1 MTLVVDLAVDVGNLE
16 LAHVLR
22 DGTHGTVAEQH
33 GGILVDNG
41 NGGVIGFGDVLG
53 EVAVLHIK
61 HAGIASGVARDDGP
75 ASNDTDKE
83 DGNDCS
89 GNRRQAMEELGTVLV
104 LDGGHK
110 QGDDGDDRHKDDPEP
125 DFLAMDV
132 DGGVEPPVA
141 ARKRNER
148 DNGENDKGALAPRG
162 DGLERIVELFL
173 KALVR
178 AEVRHA
184 LIGRALTSLA
194 VRAGLTGLAV
204 APHRNSEHGAK
215 NAVWVKR

>member
-1 MTLVVDLAVDVGNLE
+1 
-16 LAHVLR
+16 
-22 DGTHGTVAEQH
+22 
-33 GGILVDNG
+33 
-41 NGGVIGFGDVLG
+41 
-53 EVAVLHIK
+53 
-61 HAGIASGVARDDGP
+61 
-75 ASNDTDKE
+75 
-83 DGNDCS
+83 
-89 GNRRQAMEELGTVLV
+89 
-104 LDGGHK
+104 
-110 QGDDGDDRHKDDPEP
+110 
-125 DFLAMDV
+125 MDV

-148 DNGENDKGALAPRG
+148 DNGENDKGAFAPRG